1 MLHGLTTTVTRGIAW
16 PFRVI
21 AHSVS
26 WIYRSIINGV
36 TWTVRTVVHAITS
49 TVRAVVNGIV
59 ATVTAIVNAIK
70 SAALAI
76 VHGIVQTVLAVVHS
90 ITWTYRTITH
100 GIAQTVLAVV
110 HSITWT
116 YRTITHGIA
125 QTVLAVVH
133 SIVWAYRTITHGIVQ
148 GVLGVVHAITWTY
161 RTIVHAIAQ
170 FIRTVVNAIT
180 NAGRRAAGAYGSF
193 VQSMR
198 GHTLTL
204 SLDDGGARLV
214 IFHGNQVV
222 AWDQGRWDSPSDEAE
237 SEASPMARGA
247 AHLRELLAEL
257 KIRRGRMV
265 TDLPLYA
272 PLVRQF
278 QLPKV
283 RGRYLEPMVVSE
295 VLDTIPFARE
305 EVDISWRSDKRREGQ
320 DILAVA
326 VPRQRV
332 DSQVR
337 FAKDAGLPPKA
348 AYSKASALALATGLS
363 DVILVH
369 LEPGETGLVL
379 VAGGSPKVVHQLDLK
394 QLDDEPSKWVDV
406 LGRAVEQVAGYYQS
420 LDSEADSEA
429 LPVVLTGQFSN
440 NASVPATLS
449 KVLNRPVLPFAPSME
464 YPPDFPATEYASNLG
479 LYLADQAKGASSG
492 KGAVPMGPCLN
503 LLPERHL
510 PQSLLPIKAF
520 FTFVVLVLLTIP
532 VFPAAGQVEAAV
544 QDAEQLASELAVMER
559 EVIQHR
565 KAGSLERRTNERVE
579 RNAKQT
585 ADLNLRLDQLA
596 SDMEMT
602 ISRLV
607 AITDTA
613 LPRDVQLESLAPEG
627 VGLGISG
634 GADSYDAVLQYAV
647 NLQDSSLF
655 SNATV
660 QHAKGSSQEGIE
672 GGLKFGILAE
682 PVRSPQIKSP
692 EVGAETP
699 ASSK

>member
-1 MLHGLTTTVTRGIAW
+1 MLHGLTTTVTRGIVW

-36 TWTVRTVVHAITS
+36 SWTVRTVVHAITS
-49 TVRAVVNGIV
+49 TVRAVVNGII

-110 HSITWT
+110 HSIVWT
-116 YRTITHGIA
+116 
-125 QTVLAVVH
+125 
-133 SIVWAYRTITHGIVQ
+133 YRTITHGIVQ
-148 GVLGVVHAITWTY
+148 GVLGVVHAIAWTY
-161 RTIVHAIAQ
+161 RTITRGIAQ

-180 NAGRRAAGAYGSF
+180 NAGRRAAAAYGSF
-193 VQSMR
+193 AQSMR

-283 RGRYLEPMVVSE
+283 SGRYLEPMVVSE

-440 NASVPATLS
+440 NASLPATLS

-464 YPPDFPATEYASNLG
+464 CPPDFPATEYASNLG

-492 KGAVPMGPCLN
+492 KGEVPMGPCLN

-579 RNAKQT
+579 RNTKQT

-596 SDMEMT
+596 SEMEMT

-613 LPRDVQLESLAPEG
+613 LPRDVQLESLAPEAL
-627 VGLGISG
+627 GLGLSG
-634 GADSYDAVLQYAV
+634 GADSYAAVLQYAV

-682 PVRSPQIKSP
+682 PVKSP
-692 EVGAETP
+692 RSKSPVEGTKTP